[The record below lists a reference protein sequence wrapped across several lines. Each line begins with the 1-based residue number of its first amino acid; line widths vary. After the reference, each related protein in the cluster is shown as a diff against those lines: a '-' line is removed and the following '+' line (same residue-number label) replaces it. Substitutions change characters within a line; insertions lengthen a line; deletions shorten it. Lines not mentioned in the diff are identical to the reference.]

1 MKKIGE
7 SAGLTLRNEGG
18 LGIPG
23 GSLRCAAAMADW
35 TSCAAASMSRS
46 SENCSVILVE
56 PCELVE
62 LSESSPAMV
71 ENWPSSGVAT
81 VAAMV
86 SGEAPGRLAETEMV
100 GKSTFGNSETG
111 RAR

>member
-1 MKKIGE
+1 MGE

-18 LGIPG
+18 VGISEG
-23 GSLRCAAAMADW
+23 NLRCAAAMAAC

-46 SENCSVILVE
+46 RLNCRVMDVAPRALT
-56 PCELVE
+56 ELM
-62 LSESSPAMV
+62 SSSPEMV
-71 ENWPSSGVAT
+71 ENCASSGVAT
-81 VAAMV
+81 AAAMV

-100 GKSTFGNSETG
+100 GKSTLGSSETG